1 MLFPGL
7 HNHGSM
13 LWLTHQQQWG
23 GRQQTKKTNEPI
35 DL

>member
-1 MLFPGL
+1 
-7 HNHGSM
+7 M